1 LADKVEGGVRHAEGG
16 VGKQV
21 ILQLH
26 NVVAGYG
33 KADILRGV
41 SLQVYRG
48 QLVVIIGPN
57 GAGKST
63 VLRTIYGQLVPRQ
76 GSIRFAGQDIVG
88 LEPPALLRLG
98 LSYIPQGR
106 NIFPLMS
113 VYENL
118 ELGAYIRKDTAQI
131 RRDIERV
138 CERFPILGERRHQA
152 ASALSGGELQMLEMA
167 RALLLTPSLMLID
180 EPTMGLAPDKVE
192 AIFASILEV
201 RAMGTTVVMVEQN
214 AKRALE
220 LGDYAFVLEL
230 GQNRFEGPAHDILA
244 NPQVRQLYLGG

>member
-1 LADKVEGGVRHAEGG
+1 MSD
-16 VGKQV
+16 QV
-21 ILQLH
+21 ILQLQ

-41 SLQVYRG
+41 SLEVCRG

-63 VLRTIYGQLVPRQ
+63 VFRTVYGQLAPRQ
-76 GSIRFAGQDIVG
+76 GAIRFAGQDIVG

-98 LSYIPQGR
+98 LSYVPQGR
-106 NIFPLMS
+106 NVFPLMT

-118 ELGAYIRKDTAQI
+118 ELGAYIRKDKVQI

-138 CERFPILGERRHQA
+138 CEGFPILAERRHQVA
-152 ASALSGGELQMLEMA
+152 GALSGGELQMLEMA

-192 AIFASILEV
+192 AIFSSILDI
-201 RAMGTTVVMVEQN
+201 RALGTTVVMVEQN

-230 GQNRFEGPAHDILA
+230 GQNRFDGPAHDILA

>member
-1 LADKVEGGVRHAEGG
+1 MST
-16 VGKQV
+16 QV
-21 ILQLH
+21 MLQLQ

-41 SLQVYRG
+41 SLEVRRS

-63 VLRTIYGQLVPRQ
+63 VFRTVYGQLTPRQ

-98 LSYIPQGR
+98 LSYVPQGR
-106 NIFPLMS
+106 NVFPLMT

-118 ELGAYIRKDTAQI
+118 ELGAYIRKDKAQI

-138 CERFPILGERRHQA
+138 CEGFPILAERRHQVA
-152 ASALSGGELQMLEMA
+152 GVLSGGELQMLEMA

-192 AIFASILEV
+192 AIFSSILDI

-230 GQNRFEGPAHDILA
+230 GQNRFDGSAHDILA

>member
-1 LADKVEGGVRHAEGG
+1 MSN
-16 VGKQV
+16 QV
-21 ILQLH
+21 LLQLQ

-41 SLQVYRG
+41 SLEVRRG

-63 VLRTIYGQLVPRQ
+63 VFRTVYGQLTPRQ
-76 GSIRFAGQDIVG
+76 GAIRFAGQDIVG

-98 LSYIPQGR
+98 LSYVPQGR
-106 NIFPLMS
+106 NVFPLMT

-118 ELGAYIRKDTAQI
+118 ELGAYIRKDTAQV

-138 CERFPILGERRHQA
+138 CEDFPILAERRHQVA
-152 ASALSGGELQMLEMA
+152 GALSGGELQMLEMA

-192 AIFASILEV
+192 AIFSSILDI

-230 GQNRFEGPAHDILA
+230 GQNRFDGPAHDILA
-244 NPQVRQLYLGG
+244 NPQVRQLYLGS

>member
-1 LADKVEGGVRHAEGG
+1 MSH
-16 VGKQV
+16 QV
-21 ILQLH
+21 MLQLQ

-41 SLQVYRG
+41 SLEVRRG

-63 VLRTIYGQLVPRQ
+63 VFRTVYGQLTPRQ
-76 GSIRFAGQDIVG
+76 GAIRFAGQDIVG

-98 LSYIPQGR
+98 LSYVPQGR
-106 NIFPLMS
+106 NVFPLMT

-118 ELGAYIRKDTAQI
+118 ELGAYIRKDTAQV

-138 CERFPILGERRHQA
+138 CEGFPILAERRHQVA
-152 ASALSGGELQMLEMA
+152 GALSGGELQMLEMA

-192 AIFASILEV
+192 AIFSSILDI

-230 GQNRFEGPAHDILA
+230 GQNRFDGPAHDILA